1 MIFDIA
7 QECLH
12 SPVDRGEIFG
22 IILMISL
29 FGDIVMTIDEVEEFK
44 ALIVSRGILRKN
56 FVDCVQLPKL
66 LDELAI
72 HFFMYPD
79 EGNMDIKGVTRKM
92 LLELYTVGYIKSS
105 YRQLLWDSI

>member
-7 QECLH
+7 
-12 SPVDRGEIFG
+12 VDRGEIFG

-29 FGDIVMTIDEVEEFK
+29 FGDIVMTIEEVEEFK

-66 LDELAI
+66 LDELAR
-72 HFFMYPD
+72 HFLMYPD
-79 EGNMDIKGVTRKM
+79 DVNIDVRGIARKM

-105 YRQLLWDSI
+105 YRELL